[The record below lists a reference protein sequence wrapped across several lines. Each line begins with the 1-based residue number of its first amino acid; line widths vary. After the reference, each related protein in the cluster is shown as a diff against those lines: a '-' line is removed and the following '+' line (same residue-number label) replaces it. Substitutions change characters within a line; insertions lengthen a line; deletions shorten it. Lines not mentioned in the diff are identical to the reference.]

1 MLVLFESLFTGV
13 SFEHTP
19 SRKLTLIE
27 KQNATGYRYCQG

>member
-27 KQNATGYRYCQG
+27 RQNATRYTPCQG